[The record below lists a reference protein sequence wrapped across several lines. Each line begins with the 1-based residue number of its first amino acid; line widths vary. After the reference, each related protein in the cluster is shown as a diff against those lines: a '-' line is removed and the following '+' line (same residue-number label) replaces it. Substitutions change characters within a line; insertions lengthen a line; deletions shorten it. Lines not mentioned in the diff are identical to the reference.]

1 MTELDTPNWSAI
13 DADAI
18 RSGVAAA
25 IDEAERRVDA
35 IASVPD
41 GQRDFEN
48 TVLALDGISD
58 LIGQA
63 SGQFGFLSQVAAEP
77 ALRSVAH
84 EQEERLNV
92 FASGLGFREEIDRA
106 LKAYATRAETQALP
120 DDAAR
125 LLEFA
130 LRDYRRNG
138 FELPAEER
146 DAVQEL
152 HERLVRLGIQFRR
165 NIDDYEDHIT
175 VSRSQL
181 SGLPDS
187 YIERLRSSEQNGATS
202 YRVSLDYPELHP
214 FLDSADDGELRRELF
229 LKNHNKS
236 AGDNIALL
244 EEAIG
249 VRDEIAR
256 RLGYPS
262 WAAYV
267 LELRMAKS
275 PDNVMEFL
283 TDLEARLGAKLA
295 ADLDLLKREQERRTG
310 ASGDVNIWD
319 WRYYTNRV
327 LLEEHQVDPFEVAA
341 YFPLDAVL
349 EGMFDVYQRLVG
361 VTFVPRDDASAEAWH
376 PDARPF
382 DIVDN
387 ASGEALAR
395 FYMDLH
401 PRPGKFGHA
410 AAFTL
415 RGGRDLPGGG
425 YQRPVSAIVANFT
438 KPTAS
443 SPSLLRHTEVVTLFH
458 EFGHILHQT
467 LTRARFTR
475 FSGTRVER
483 DFVEAPSQMLEHWCW
498 ERDVLAGFSRHWQTG
513 DPLPADLIDRL
524 IAAKYVSSGIATL
537 RQVYFARLDL
547 AYHGPGASKDTD
559 AIARELH
566 PITGFAFAPDTH
578 FQAGFGHLFGY
589 DAGYYGYLWSRV
601 YGDDMFTRFEG
612 SAASPESVGREYR
625 SAILERGGA
634 LDGEQ
639 LVRNFLGRDPSPEAF
654 LRDLGLRST

>member
-1 MTELDTPNWSAI
+1 MRDIDTPNWSAI

-41 GQRDFEN
+41 GRRDFEN

-84 EQEERLNV
+84 EQEERLDV

-138 FELPAEER
+138 FDLPAKER

-175 VSRSQL
+175 VSRRQL
-181 SGLPDS
+181 GGLPDS
-187 YIERLRSSEQNGATS
+187 YIERLQSSEQNGATS

-275 PDNVMEFL
+275 PDSVMEFL
-283 TDLEARLGAKLA
+283 TDLEGRLGAKLG
-295 ADLDLLKREQERRTG
+295 ADLDLLRREQARRTG
-310 ASGDVNIWD
+310 ASRDVDIWGLA
-319 WRYYTNRV
+319 
-327 LLEEHQVDPFEVAA
+327 LLHQPRPARGAPGRPLRGRRLLPARCRAGGHVRCLPTARRRDVRAA
-341 YFPLDAVL
+341 RRRLSRGLASRRAAL
-349 EGMFDVYQRLVG
+349 RHRRQRQRRGVG
-361 VTFVPRDDASAEAWH
+361 ALLHGPAPAAGQVRPTPQPSRCAAGATSPPAATSAPSRRSSPTSPSRPR
-376 PDARPF
+376 ARPRCC
-382 DIVDN
+382 
-387 ASGEALAR
+387 AT
-395 FYMDLH
+395 
-401 PRPGKFGHA
+401 PR
-410 AAFTL
+410 
-415 RGGRDLPGGG
+415 
-425 YQRPVSAIVANFT
+425 
-438 KPTAS
+438 
-443 SPSLLRHTEVVTLFH
+443 
-458 EFGHILHQT
+458 
-467 LTRARFTR
+467 
-475 FSGTRVER
+475 
-483 DFVEAPSQMLEHWCW
+483 
-498 ERDVLAGFSRHWQTG
+498 
-513 DPLPADLIDRL
+513 
-524 IAAKYVSSGIATL
+524 
-537 RQVYFARLDL
+537 
-547 AYHGPGASKDTD
+547 
-559 AIARELH
+559 
-566 PITGFAFAPDTH
+566 
-578 FQAGFGHLFGY
+578 
-589 DAGYYGYLWSRV
+589 WSRSSTSSV
-601 YGDDMFTRFEG
+601 TSSTR
-612 SAASPESVGREYR
+612 R
-625 SAILERGGA
+625 
-634 LDGEQ
+634 
-639 LVRNFLGRDPSPEAF
+639 
-654 LRDLGLRST
+654 